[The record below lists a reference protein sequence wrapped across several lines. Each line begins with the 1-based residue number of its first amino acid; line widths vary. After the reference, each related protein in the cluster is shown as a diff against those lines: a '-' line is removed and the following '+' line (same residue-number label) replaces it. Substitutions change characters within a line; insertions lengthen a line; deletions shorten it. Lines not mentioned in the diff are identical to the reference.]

1 MGKRA
6 RVTTQQLFLTSGLM
20 ALAASAGCQT
30 AHAQTAAPE
39 DGSPLEEIVVTA
51 QKRKES
57 SQKVPITIQALNA
70 GQLQQLG
77 LNNTNDLP
85 LAIPGFQIS
94 SSASN
99 QLYYLRGV
107 GSQQVGTGSSPEV
120 ATFVDGVY
128 MPFATAALQGF
139 NNIAS
144 VEVDKG
150 PQGTLFGRNS
160 TGGVIQINTKDPE
173 HTFGGDIRIGYGN
186 YNHPVGAVYLTSG
199 ITDTIAANIAL
210 LADEQIEG
218 YGKSLATGKDAF
230 KRSIYSARTKWL
242 FDLSDTTQLRLSAN
256 YDHVKGDAGG
266 AISPARGVSLWNM
279 VTNTQQV
286 IPGFYDTTQN
296 TSSFHTTKLYGV
308 SGKLTS
314 DLGWADFMSI
324 SAYQGYRDSS
334 NVDFDGAPQTFLPVY
349 VLTAEQVFTQELQLS
364 SPRDSAL
371 VWTAGAF
378 FLKQHG
384 DTKPFRFGSPFATL
398 ALPFGI
404 PLGDTYEL
412 YSRTSTT
419 SIAGFAQATASILP
433 DTRLTLGLRYT
444 SDKKTIQG
452 HGQISGPL
460 PPAPLAIPPTAG
472 EQSATFREPTFRIAL
487 DRDFTADVKAYVSFN
502 RGFQSGGFNSFNATG
517 FTASQN
523 PPLDPENIDAYEIGL
538 KSELLDRRLRMN
550 VAGFYYDYTNLH
562 QQIYV
567 EGTLRTLNA
576 GAARIKGI
584 DFEFVYQPGSSLVLG
599 LIGEVLEA
607 KFSEYLNAPGYAY
620 PQGFGVGPLVPTPIA
635 NAKDNYLL
643 FAPKYTGTLYANH
656 THDTKL
662 GEFTTS
668 GNISYN
674 DGYYADPGNLYRQPS
689 FFVVNVSEEWSPNE
703 QVSVQLWVRNLFD
716 RKYDQSV
723 AAVGIVGFTGN
734 TPGAPREY
742 GLTAR
747 YKF

>member
-6 RVTTQQLFLTSGLM
+6 RVTTQHLFVTSGLM
-20 ALAASAGCQT
+20 LLAASAGCET
-30 AHAQTAAPE
+30 AHAQTSPE
-39 DGSPLEEIVVTA
+39 SGSPLEEIVVTA

-57 SQKVPITIQALNA
+57 GQKVPITIQALNA
-70 GQLQQLG
+70 GQLRQLG

-85 LAIPGFQIS
+85 LAVPGFQIS

-160 TGGVIQINTKDPE
+160 TGGVIQINTRDPE
-173 HTFGGDIRIGYGN
+173 RTFGGDISVGYGN

-199 ITDTIAANIAL
+199 ITDNIAANIAL

-218 YGKSLATGKDAF
+218 YGKSLATGKDVF
-230 KRSIYSARTKWL
+230 KRSLYSARTKWL
-242 FDLSDTTQLRLSAN
+242 FDLSDTTQFRLSAN

-266 AISPARGVSLWNM
+266 AISPAKGVGLWNM

-286 IPGFYDTTQN
+286 VPGFYDTTQD

-314 DLGWADFMSI
+314 ELGWADFMSI

-349 VLTAEQVFTQELQLS
+349 VLTTEQVFTQELQLS
-364 SPRDSAL
+364 SPGDSAL
-371 VWTAGAF
+371 VWTAGVF

-384 DTKPFRFGSPFATL
+384 NTKPFRFGSPFATL

-404 PLGDTYEL
+404 PFGDTYEL

-419 SIAGFAQATASILP
+419 SIAGFAQATATLLP
-433 DTRLTLGLRYT
+433 DTHLTLGFRYT

-460 PPAPLAIPPTAG
+460 PPAPLVIPPTVG
-472 EQSATFREPTFRIAL
+472 DQSATFREPTFRIAL
-487 DRDFTADVKAYVSFN
+487 DHDFTADVKAYVSFN
-502 RGFQSGGFNSFNATG
+502 RGFQSGGFNSFNVTG

-538 KSELLDRRLRMN
+538 KSELLERRLRIN

-584 DFEFVYQPGSSLVLG
+584 DFEFVYQPGASLTLG

-635 NAKDNYLL
+635 NAKGNYLL

-656 THDTKL
+656 TLDTKL
-662 GEFTTS
+662 GEFTAS

-674 DGYYADPGNLYRQPS
+674 DGYYADPGNLYQQPS
-689 FFVVNVSEEWSPNE
+689 FFVVNVSEEWSPSQ
-703 QVSVQLWVRNLFD
+703 QVSLQLWVRNLFD

-723 AAVGIVGFTGN
+723 AAVGTVGFTGN